1 MTTQNCPDPKRPGVP
16 MFPDYYGEHILKELV
31 TGKEVPACWDADCP
45 SSPRWDISVLNIQT
59 PETVALY
66 FTYVRCETIKLTP
79 TQINE
84 MLAGKYSLPV
94 IQTALRVW
102 NALDDC
108 DRTDADDMIFL
119 ENNGLMTRGIVED
132 ADDFEDLEVGETVW
146 NFNAAGHALVAA
158 IRSNLG
164 DAP

>member
-1 MTTQNCPDPKRPGVP
+1 MSGIGMPRKNGGNVSQIQTSLMSQSTSPI
-16 MFPDYYGEHILKELV
+16 FPISG
-31 TGKEVPACWDADCP
+31 P
-45 SSPRWDISVLNIQT
+45 SSP
-59 PETVALY
+59 
-66 FTYVRCETIKLTP
+66 P

-164 DAP
+164 AAP

>member
-1 MTTQNCPDPKRPGVP
+1 MTTQNWPDPKRPGVP
-16 MFPDYYGEHILKELV
+16 MFPERDGWHMLDRDVWQWSAKRKAWNDTVLHPNFVLPKNMAWRKYYGPV
-31 TGKEVPACWDADCP
+31 F
-45 SSPRWDISVLNIQT
+45 S
-59 PETVALY
+59 
-66 FTYVRCETIKLTP
+66 P

-164 DAP
+164 AAP